1 MNRRPPP
8 LSQTLRVLWLLG
20 VPHAL
25 EAQAPDQ
32 AVMTI
37 RIGGA
42 EVGIEKFSVIPMA
55 GGTRIV
61 SDVTFTASRPPLEFS
76 LSLER
81 SSPTDF
87 AFQFRRSASPSAQFF
102 AILGKERLTLR
113 RIEVGTEEASESR
126 GTPDLVPLADS
137 MVAPLLQLVPAEGEP
152 ERSLTAIYPQ
162 GGRRV
167 RIVATRSAGGDGGA
181 RITLSGGLDGVLE
194 LAPDGTL
201 LRAAL
206 PGLKLEAERQAP

>member
-1 MNRRPPP
+1 
-8 LSQTLRVLWLLG
+8 
-20 VPHAL
+20 
-25 EAQAPDQ
+25 
-32 AVMTI
+32 
-37 RIGGA
+37 GA
-42 EVGIEKFSVIPMA
+42 EAGFEKFSVIPIA

-81 SSPTDF
+81 SSPADF

-102 AILGKERLTLR
+102 AILRKDRLTLR
-113 RIEVGTEEASESR
+113 RIEVGTEEANESR

-137 MVAPLLQLVPAEGEP
+137 MVAPLLQLIPAEGEP
-152 ERSLTAIYPQ
+152 ERTLTAVYPQ

-167 RIVATRSAGGDGGA
+167 RIVATRSGGGGGS
-181 RITLSGGLDGVLE
+181 RITLSGGLEGVLE

-201 LRAAL
+201 LRVAL
-206 PGLKLEAERQAP
+206 PGFKLEAERQAP